1 MRYKLFSYG
10 SGTDVVN
17 MWCLNRVMGKS
28 LTLMIV
34 WLCNEAHSMEATLT
48 WVGPLSFLMVV
59 VRLKSLKGVSTW

>member
-1 MRYKLFSYG
+1 
-10 SGTDVVN
+10 
-17 MWCLNRVMGKS
+17 MWCLDRVMGRS

-34 WLCNEAHSMEATLT
+34 WLSSEAHSMEATLT